1 MPNTNFNMNLGLGST
16 NLGAGRRW
24 LPIVG
29 LAVLAVLVI
38 GGIYLYLVGA
48 GRAAVCPT
56 ELHRREDGK
65 LVLKPDGQV
74 FGDMN
79 SFQQWWA
86 ANFVA
91 TCPLPRLTGAREV
104 SVLVTDQPS
113 SLGEET
119 YAKTPINKVD
129 DYEFSRIFGYERG
142 GVMVEPRENYNRIL
156 LGRQTDW
163 VDKPLSSDER
173 RDKYKGLKEGFSA
186 DGVLTSV
193 KLDSAPLMRS
203 SAEGTLTSVT
213 LGDRTKEA
221 AARYGERR
229 SGGDPDV
236 QCKIDREA
244 RDVARMVADAYAD
257 DPAWEP
263 VVTKVGPHH
272 WEVNELKP
280 RARRGAPGP
289 AVEEQIVDTTNDAVD
304 VRFHYREKAITDAAL
319 DPYFSGYPSP
329 TPDPYQGTVPGMER
343 MFGPTLDHKKWY

>member
-1 MPNTNFNMNLGLGST
+1 MNMGFGSA
-16 NLGAGRRW
+16 NSGAGVSRW

-29 LAVLAVLVI
+29 LAVLAVLII
-38 GGIYLYLVGA
+38 GAIYLYLVGA
-48 GRAAVCPT
+48 GRAACPT

-113 SLGEET
+113 LLGSGGGEET

-142 GVMVEPRENYNRIL
+142 GVMVEPRQDYNKIL
-156 LGRQTDW
+156 LERQTDW
-163 VDKPLSSDER
+163 VEKPLSSDER
-173 RDKYKGLKEGFSA
+173 RDKYKGLTEGFSA
-186 DGVLTSV
+186 DGMLGSTRLTLNHDAV
-193 KLDSAPLMRS
+193 
-203 SAEGTLTSVT
+203 
-213 LGDRTKEA
+213 KEA

-229 SGGDPDV
+229 PGSSDPDV

-280 RARRGAPGP
+280 RARRGSPAAA
-289 AVEEQIVDTTNDAVD
+289 AVEEKIVDTNNDAVD
-304 VRFHYREKAITDAAL
+304 IRFHYREKKITDAAL

-329 TPDPYQGTVPGMER
+329 TADPYQGTVPGMER